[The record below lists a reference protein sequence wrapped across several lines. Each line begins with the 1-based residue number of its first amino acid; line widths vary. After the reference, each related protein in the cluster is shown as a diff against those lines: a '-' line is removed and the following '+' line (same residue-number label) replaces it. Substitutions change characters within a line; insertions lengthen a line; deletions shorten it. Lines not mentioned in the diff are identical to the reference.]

1 MWAVSNFSEKSKAL
15 APCNV
20 LWILIVDAI
29 DFLLNVR
36 SLFIIFKILILIYK
50 NIFNISL
57 VTNQI
62 ITKYVIILNFF

>member
-50 NIFNISL
+50 NIFYISL